1 MVINFK
7 FGFKFHS
14 NLDYKLNQNISCQNF
29 IKIYFSIEPYALLL
43 SRSSDAFR
51 TNFIVNKYIQI
62 NNKTGYFKMFPEN
75 NINFG
80 MDFFDEQGKLKW
92 SVFKVEYHLKN
103 RFHCQQ
109 LQLKDAISKI

>member
-43 SRSSDAFR
+43 SRSSDE
-51 TNFIVNKYIQI
+51 IVNKYIQI
-62 NNKTGYFKMFPEN
+62 NNKTGYFKMFSEN
-75 NINFG
+75 NINFV

-92 SVFKVEYHLKN
+92 SAFKVEYHLKN
-103 RFHCQQ
+103 GFHYQQ
-109 LQLKDAISKI
+109 LQLKDAIQKI